1 MAERNPRLF
10 SIPPSAPFLPTLIAA
25 LTEGRLVAGFPASP
39 DPLALAEATLYL
51 PTRRACRLA
60 QDTFRKVLGKEA
72 AILPRI
78 VPIGDIDEDEIV
90 FADIAAG
97 ALAQEA
103 LALPRAIDG
112 FERKA
117 LLTRLIAAFAKSR
130 GLRGDDGLSLI
141 ANTPAAAYA
150 LAGELARLQ
159 DDMITRGVDWE
170 ALGKLVPGEMDRYFE
185 TTLEFL
191 KIAQKEWPAVLAE
204 RGAIDVA
211 ARRDRLIDAEA
222 ARLQRAGTGPVIA
235 AGSTGSMPSTAKLLA
250 TIANL
255 PNGAVVLP
263 GLDFDLDAQSWNA
276 IVGSE
281 HGPAFGHPQF
291 SMQALLQRLEV
302 TREAVTELG
311 ARAPHGRE
319 ALLSEALR
327 PASET
332 DRWQDRLKQ
341 PAFERQKKTAL
352 AGVTM
357 IEAANPEEES
367 LAIALALREA
377 VSDGRPESATRIAA
391 LITPDRALARR
402 VLAALARWNVPV
414 DDSGGDALA
423 DTRAGIFARLAAE
436 MALQGCEPVPLL
448 ALLRYPL
455 CRLGGHEFSHLPAAA
470 LLERAILR
478 GPRPRPGAD
487 GLLHALETLRKTRDK
502 LHRSDPRRAM
512 TDENLDLAVALAQKL
527 KVALEP
533 LAGVKTSLP
542 LLDLAEKH
550 HAVISALSRDHNNDP
565 TAFADRDGKALG
577 ELFQAIVDSGDAATF
592 AVAPRDYPELFRAIA
607 SERMVRRPGAPN
619 ARVRI
624 YGPLEARLQ
633 DADRVV
639 LGGLVESVWP
649 PEPQS
654 DPWLNRPMRQELGLD
669 LPERRIGLSAHD
681 FAQSLGAKEAI
692 LSYPAK
698 REGTPVVV
706 SRFVQRLTAVAGDDD
721 WKTVRARGQRY
732 LDFARALD
740 AAGKPVPA
748 ARPAPTPPLDARPKR
763 LSVTEIEDWL
773 RDPYSIYAK
782 RILKL
787 QALDPVD
794 TPPGA
799 RDRGTVI
806 HKAIGD
812 FTVKF
817 AKGLPAEPYGELIAL
832 GREAFAPLLDYPEA
846 EAFWWPRFER
856 IARWFVEWEVA
867 RRKLVQAV
875 FAETGGELQVSN
887 DFLLTARAD
896 RIDLMKDGSLAVLD
910 YKTGQPPTAKQ
921 VKAGLSPQLTLQ
933 AAMLRDGTFKDLKL
947 PGKASVSELLY
958 LRLSGGD
965 PGGEEQPRDFKDSTV
980 DEEADEALARLR
992 NVVARF
998 ASAEQPYLSFSRP
1011 MFFGRSYGDYDHLA
1025 RVKEWSATGGEGDG
1039 E

>member
-1 MAERNPRLF
+1 MRAPRLF

-25 LTEGRLVAGFPASP
+25 LVEGRLVEGFPASP
-39 DPLALAEATLYL
+39 DPLALSEATLYL

-60 QDTFRKVLGKEA
+60 QEAFRAVLGGEA

-97 ALAQEA
+97 AIATEA
-103 LALPRAIDG
+103 LAQPRAIDG

-117 LLTRLIAAFAKSR
+117 LLTGLIATFAAQRAVK
-130 GLRGDDGLSLI
+130 GEEGMPLI
-141 ANTPAAAYA
+141 ANSPGAAYA

-159 DDMITRGVDWE
+159 DDMITRGVDW
-170 ALGKLVPGEMDRYFE
+170 AKLDTLVPGEMDRYFE

-191 KIAQKEWPAVLAE
+191 KIASKAWPVLLQE
-204 RGAIDVA
+204 RGEIDA
-211 ARRDRLIDAEA
+211 AERRDRLIDAEA
-222 ARLQRAGTGPVIA
+222 ARLQRPGSGPVIA
-235 AGSTGSMPSTAKLLA
+235 AGSTGSMPSTAKLLSA
-250 TIANL
+250 IARL

-263 GLDFDLDAQSWNA
+263 GLDFDLDKESWQA
-276 IVGSE
+276 IGKGDD
-281 HGPAFGHPQF
+281 GPAPGHPQF
-291 SMQALLQRLEV
+291 SMHALLQRLEV
-302 TREAVTELG
+302 TREAVIELG
-311 ARAPHGRE
+311 ARATYGRE
-319 ALLSEALR
+319 TLLSEALR

-332 DRWQDRLKQ
+332 DRWESRLK
-341 PAFERQKKTAL
+341 EKTFAENKAAAL
-352 AGVTM
+352 AGLTL
-357 IEAANPEEES
+357 IEAANPEEEA

-377 VSDGRPESATRIAA
+377 VSDGKPESGDRTAA

-436 MALQGCEPVPLL
+436 LAVEGCEPVTLL
-448 ALLRYPL
+448 ALLRHPL
-455 CRLGGHEFSHLPAAA
+455 CRLGGDEFSPVPATA

-487 GLLHALETLRKTRDK
+487 GLLHALATLRASRED
-502 LHRSDPRRAM
+502 LHRSDPRGALSDADLDRA
-512 TDENLDLAVALAQKL
+512 TALAEKL
-527 KVALEP
+527 KAALEP
-533 LAGVKTSLP
+533 LASVKGPLP
-542 LLDLAEKH
+542 FLDLTLRH
-550 HAVISALSRDHNNDP
+550 RAVLAALSQDGEKLAA
-565 TAFADRDGKALG
+565 AFADRDGEILKD
-577 ELFQAIVDSGDAATF
+577 LFDSIAESGAAASF

-649 PEPQS
+649 PEPRN
-654 DPWLNRPMRQELGLD
+654 DPWLNRPMRHELGLD

-681 FAQSLGAKEAI
+681 FAQSLGAKEVF
-692 LSYPAK
+692 LTYPAK

-706 SRFVQRLTAVAGDDD
+706 SRFVQRLAAVAGED
-721 WKTVRARGQRY
+721 WKAVKARGENY
-732 LDFARALD
+732 LAFARMLD
-740 AAGKPVPA
+740 TPA
-748 ARPAPTPPLDARPKR
+748 AIQPAQRPAPKPPVEARPKR

-773 RDPYSIYAK
+773 RDPYTIYAR

-787 QALDPVD
+787 QPLDPVD

-812 FTVKF
+812 FTMKF
-817 AKGLPAEPYGELIAL
+817 AKSLPADPYGELIAL
-832 GREAFAPLLDYPEA
+832 GKEAFAPLSDYPEA

-856 IARWFVEWEVA
+856 IARWFVEWEIA
-867 RRKLVQAV
+867 RRKLVTAV
-875 FAETGGELQVSN
+875 FAETNGDLRVSD

-896 RIDLMKDGSLAVLD
+896 RIDLLKDGTLAVLD
-910 YKTGQPPTAKQ
+910 YKTGAPPTAKQ
-921 VKAGLSPQLTLQ
+921 VQSGLSPQLTLQ
-933 AAMLRDGTFKDLKL
+933 AAMLRHGTFRNVAL
-947 PGKASVSELLY
+947 PAGPSVSELLY

-965 PGGEEQPRDFKDSTV
+965 PGGEEQPRDFKDSSV
-980 DEEADEALARLR
+980 NEEADKALVRLR
-992 NVVARF
+992 EVVARF
-998 ASAEQPYLSFSRP
+998 ASAEQAYHSFVRP

-1025 RVKEWSATGGEGDG
+1025 RVKEWSAGGDDSE
-1039 E
+1039 

>member
-1 MAERNPRLF
+1 MSVPAPRLF
-10 SIPPSAPFLPTLIAA
+10 SIPPSAPFLPTLITA
-25 LTEGRLVAGFPASP
+25 LVEGRLIEGFPGSS
-39 DPLALAEATLYL
+39 DPLELAQATLYL

-60 QDTFRKVLGKEA
+60 QDVFRKALGTEA

-90 FADIAAG
+90 FAEIAAG

-117 LLTRLIAAFAKSR
+117 LLARLIAAFAKAR
-130 GLRGDDGLSLI
+130 GLQGDAGLSLI
-141 ANTPAAAYA
+141 ANSPAAIFA

-159 DDMITRGVDWE
+159 DDIITRAVDWAE
-170 ALGKLVPGEMDRYFE
+170 LDKLVPGEMDDYFKI
-185 TTLEFL
+185 TLEFL
-191 KIAQKEWPAVLAE
+191 QLAHKQWPAMLAE
-204 RGAIDVA
+204 REAIDA
-211 ARRDRLIDAEA
+211 ATRRDQLIDAEA
-222 ARLQRAGTGPVIA
+222 KRLQRADGGPVIA

-250 TIANL
+250 STARL

-263 GLDFDLDAQSWNA
+263 GLDFDLDTESWNA
-276 IVGSE
+276 IGDGE
-281 HGPAFGHPQF
+281 HGPAYGHPQF

-302 TREAVTELG
+302 TREAVSELG
-311 ARAPHGRE
+311 TRAAYGRE
-319 ALLSEALR
+319 MLLSEALR
-327 PASET
+327 PAAAT
-332 DRWQDRLKQ
+332 DRWQTRLKEA
-341 PAFERQKKTAL
+341 AFERQKQTAL
-352 AGVTM
+352 AGITL

-367 LAIALALREA
+367 LAIAIALREA
-377 VSDGRPESATRIAA
+377 VSDASSQSATRTAA

-414 DDSGGDALA
+414 DDSGGDALS

-436 MALQGCEPVPLL
+436 VALQGCEPVTLL
-448 ALLRYPL
+448 ALLRHPL
-455 CRLGGHEFSHLPAAA
+455 CRLGGHEFSHLPAVAN
-470 LLERAILR
+470 LERAILR
-478 GPRPRPGAD
+478 GPRPRAGAD
-487 GLLHALETLRKTRDK
+487 GLLHALATFRKSHDT
-502 LHRSDPRRAM
+502 LHRSDPRRTL
-512 TDENLDLAVALAQKL
+512 TDADLDLAVALAEKL
-527 KVALEP
+527 KAALEP
-533 LAGVKTSLP
+533 LAGVKAPLP
-542 LLDLAEKH
+542 LLDFAIRH
-550 HAVISALSRDHNNDP
+550 HAVSAALSLDHKSDH
-565 TAFADRDGKALG
+565 TAFADRDGEVLAAS
-577 ELFQAIVDSGDAATF
+577 FQTIVDSGADL
-592 AVAPRDYPELFRAIA
+592 AVSPYDYPELFRAIA
-607 SERMVRRPGAPN
+607 SERMVRRPGAPG

-654 DPWLNRPMRQELGLD
+654 DPWLNRPMRQQLGLD

-681 FAQSLGAKEAI
+681 FAQSLGAKEVL

-706 SRFVQRLTAVAGDDD
+706 SRFVQRLSAVAGQPD
-721 WKTVRARGQRY
+721 WEAVKKRGDYYLKLARS
-732 LDFARALD
+732 LD
-740 AAGKPVPA
+740 APAEIKPAV
-748 ARPAPTPPLDARPKR
+748 RPAPTPPLVARPR
-763 LSVTEIEDWL
+763 QLSVTEIEDWL

-817 AKGLPAEPYGELIAL
+817 ASGLPADPYAELIAL
-832 GREAFAPLLDYPEA
+832 GREAFAPLMDYPEA

-867 RRKLVQAV
+867 RRRLVQAV
-875 FAETGGELQVSN
+875 YAETGGEMKVSD

-896 RIDLMKDGSLAVLD
+896 RVDLMTDGSLAVLD

-921 VKAGLSPQLTLQ
+921 VKSGLSPQLTLQ
-933 AAMLRDGTFKDLKL
+933 AAMLRHGTFRNVVVR
-947 PGKASVSELLY
+947 GKASVSELLY

-965 PGGEEQPRDFKDSTV
+965 PGGKPEPREFDELTV
-980 DEEADEALARLR
+980 DEEADKALARLKE
-992 NVVARF
+992 VVARF
-998 ASAEQPYLSFSRP
+998 ASVEQPYLSFSRP

-1025 RVKEWSATGGEGDG
+1025 RVKEWSASGGEG
-1039 E
+1039 ESE

>member
-1 MAERNPRLF
+1 M
-10 SIPPSAPFLPTLIAA
+10 
-25 LTEGRLVAGFPASP
+25 
-39 DPLALAEATLYL
+39 
-51 PTRRACRLA
+51 
-60 QDTFRKVLGKEA
+60 
-72 AILPRI
+72 
-78 VPIGDIDEDEIV
+78 
-90 FADIAAG
+90 
-97 ALAQEA
+97 
-103 LALPRAIDG
+103 
-112 FERKA
+112 
-117 LLTRLIAAFAKSR
+117 
-130 GLRGDDGLSLI
+130 
-141 ANTPAAAYA
+141 
-150 LAGELARLQ
+150 
-159 DDMITRGVDWE
+159 
-170 ALGKLVPGEMDRYFE
+170 
-185 TTLEFL
+185 
-191 KIAQKEWPAVLAE
+191 LAE
-204 RGAIDVA
+204 REAIDAA

-222 ARLQRAGTGPVIA
+222 LRLQRAGTGPVIA

-263 GLDFDLDAQSWNA
+263 GLDFELDAQSWNA
-276 IVGSE
+276 IGGGE

-341 PAFERQKKTAL
+341 PAFERQKQPAL
-352 AGVTM
+352 AAVTM

-377 VSDGRPESATRIAA
+377 VSDGGPESATRIAA

-436 MALQGCEPVPLL
+436 LALQGCEPVPLL
-448 ALLRYPL
+448 ALLRHPL

-470 LLERAILR
+470 MLERAILR

-487 GLLHALETLRKTRDK
+487 GLLHALATLRKTRDK
-502 LHRSDPRRAM
+502 LHRSDPRRAL
-512 TDENLDLAVALAQKL
+512 TDKDLDSAVDLAQKL
-527 KVALEP
+527 KAALEP
-533 LAGVKTSLP
+533 LAGVKAPLP

-550 HAVISALSRDHNNDP
+550 HAVISALSRDHNGP
-565 TAFADRDGKALG
+565 AAFADRDGQALG
-577 ELFQAIVDSGDAATF
+577 EMFQSIVDSGAGSEL
-592 AVAPRDYPELFRAIA
+592 AVAPRDYPELFRAIV

-681 FAQSLGAKEAI
+681 FAQSLGAKEVI

-748 ARPAPTPPLDARPKR
+748 ARPAPTPPLDARPKQ

-817 AKGLPAEPYGELIAL
+817 ASGLPAEPYGELIAL

-875 FAETGGELQVSN
+875 FAETGGELQVSD

-980 DEEADEALARLR
+980 DEEADKALARLR
-992 NVVARF
+992 EVVARF

>member
-25 LTEGRLVAGFPASP
+25 LTEGRLVTGFPASP
-39 DPLALAEATLYL
+39 DPLALADATLYL

-60 QDTFRKVLGKEA
+60 QDVFRRILGKEA
-72 AILPRI
+72 TILPRI

-112 FERKA
+112 IERKA
-117 LLTRLIAAFAKSR
+117 LLTRLIAAFAQSR
-130 GLRGDDGLSLI
+130 GLKGDDGLSLI
-141 ANTPAAAYA
+141 ANTPAASYA

-159 DDMITRGVDWE
+159 DDMITREVDWE
-170 ALGKLVPGEMDRYFE
+170 KLAKLVPGEMDRYFE

-204 RGAIDVA
+204 REAIDAA

-222 ARLQRAGTGPVIA
+222 ARLQRPGGGPVIA

-276 IVGSE
+276 IGGGGE

-302 TREAVTELG
+302 TREVVTELG

-341 PAFERQKKTAL
+341 PAFERQKQTAL
-352 AGVTM
+352 ADVTL

-377 VSDGRPESATRIAA
+377 VSDGTPESATRIAA

-423 DTRAGIFARLAAE
+423 DTRSGIFARLAAE
-436 MALQGCEPVPLL
+436 LALQGCEPVPLL
-448 ALLRYPL
+448 ALLRHPL
-455 CRLGGHEFSHLPAAA
+455 CRLGGHEFSHLPALAI
-470 LLERAILR
+470 LERAILR

-487 GLLHALETLRKTRDK
+487 GLLHALATLRKTRDK
-502 LHRSDPRRAM
+502 LHRSDPRRAL
-512 TDENLDLAVALAQKL
+512 TDEELDSAVDLTQKL
-527 KVALEP
+527 KAALEP
-533 LAGVKTSLP
+533 LAGVKASSP

-550 HAVISALSRDHNNDP
+550 HAVISALSRDHNGP
-565 TAFADRDGKALG
+565 AAFADRDGEALG
-577 ELFQAIVDSGDAATF
+577 ELFQTIVDSGAGSDLSI
-592 AVAPRDYPELFRAIA
+592 APRDYPELFRAIA
-607 SERMVRRPGAPN
+607 SERMVRRPGAPG

-633 DADRVV
+633 DADRVL

-654 DPWLNRPMRQELGLD
+654 DPWLNRPMRQQLGLD

-681 FAQSLGAKEAI
+681 FAQSLGAKEVI

-706 SRFVQRLTAVAGDDD
+706 SRFVQRLSAVAGDDG
-721 WKTVRARGQRY
+721 WKAVQARGQRY

-740 AAGKPVPA
+740 AIGRPVPA
-748 ARPAPTPPLDARPKR
+748 ARPAPTPPLEARPKQ

-817 AKGLPAEPYGELIAL
+817 AKALPADPYGELIAL
-832 GREAFAPLLDYPEA
+832 GREAFAPLSDYPEA

-856 IARWFVEWEVA
+856 IARWFVDWETE
-867 RRKLVQAV
+867 RRKMVSGV
-875 FAETGGELQVSN
+875 FAETGGELAVTD

-896 RIDLMKDGSLAVLD
+896 RIDLKNDNTLAVLD
-910 YKTGQPPTAKQ
+910 YKTGQPPTIKQ
-921 VKAGLSPQLTLQ
+921 VKSGLSPQLTLQ
-933 AAMLRDGTFKDLKL
+933 AAMLRHGTFKDVKL
-947 PGKASVSELLY
+947 PDKPSVSELLY

-965 PGGEEQPRDFKDSTV
+965 PGGKEESRKFDDATV
-980 DEEADEALARLR
+980 D
-992 NVVARF
+992 VVADKALEELRKVVRRF